1 MKTKLLLQAAIAA
14 AIFVLQA
21 CGSDEP
27 DEPAPVPGTDEPT
40 QTIDVRVMSCN
51 IRVCP
56 TYDSYFDGD
65 NNWRYRK
72 EELIKVIKDQTP
84 DIIGM
89 QEVLYNQLN
98 DVKPAF
104 DDDYIAFGVGGDDGD
119 TNGCFNELFVSR
131 KRFDIID
138 NGYFWLSDTPDKPS
152 TGWGAYDYRTA
163 VWAKLKDKETD
174 KILLAVNT
182 HLDHQSADARVKGA
196 ILVLDSIQSMINEG
210 NVVLTGDFNS
220 SKSDLAI
227 QTITTNMFGS
237 FHLTDSRTIAE
248 AKDGPEWT
256 YHGWGSL
263 IASNECTLIDFVF
276 VGGNIGCAKH
286 THLDTTYG
294 DGRYPTDHLPVVAD
308 LTVK

>member
-1 MKTKLLLQAAIAA
+1 MKTKLLLQAAMAA
-14 AIFVLQA
+14 AIFVFQA

-98 DVKPAF
+98 DVKPSF

-248 AKDGPEWT
+248 AKEGPEWT

-263 IASNECTLIDFVF
+263 IASNGCTLIDFVF
-276 VGGNIGCAKH
+276 VGGNIDCAKH

>member
-1 MKTKLLLQAAIAA
+1 M
-14 AIFVLQA
+14 
-21 CGSDEP
+21 
-27 DEPAPVPGTDEPT
+27 
-40 QTIDVRVMSCN
+40 
-51 IRVCP
+51 
-56 TYDSYFDGD
+56 
-65 NNWRYRK
+65 
-72 EELIKVIKDQTP
+72 
-84 DIIGM
+84 
-89 QEVLYNQLN
+89 
-98 DVKPAF
+98 
-104 DDDYIAFGVGGDDGD
+104 
-119 TNGCFNELFVSR
+119 
-131 KRFDIID
+131 
-138 NGYFWLSDTPDKPS
+138 
-152 TGWGAYDYRTA
+152 
-163 VWAKLKDKETD
+163 WAKLKDKETD

-248 AKDGPEWT
+248 AKEGPEWT